1 MGNLM
6 GAIYGVV
13 ERVEAAEDLGYK
25 SVSKELRGLGNVLFL
40 IEV

>member
-1 MGNLM
+1 MM

-13 ERVEAAEDLGYK
+13 ESVEAAEDLGYRPG
-25 SVSKELRGLGNVLFL
+25 SASKELRGLGNVLFL